1 MDSGGICPFCEQEL
15 NMSSD
20 QRNTIIG
27 KLINTTMSR
36 LSESLSVVQLKCDN
50 GFDLIEV
57 TLYNTKGYII
67 VRLHNT
73 VLKGFVNCSTFKDAL
88 LSHSL

>member
-27 KLINTTMSR
+27 KLTISTMSR
-36 LSESLSVVQLKCDN
+36 LSESLSVVELQCDN
-50 GFDLIEV
+50 GFEIMEM

-67 VRLHNT
+67 VRLHNP
-73 VLKGFVNCSTFKDAL
+73 
-88 LSHSL
+88 